1 MTNIKKIGL
10 TALAGTL
17 AATSA
22 YAGAL
27 DVSGS
32 ASVKFSSL
40 DTTEHTG
47 NNYSMG
53 QAITFA
59 GSGDLDNGMAI
70 SYSYTMTNAAFSNS
84 SLTLDMGDMGSLS
97 FAEGTSLAGIGAY
110 RDKMPTAG
118 EQVWDDLDGEANG
131 HANFASNGTIGYNG
145 SFGMMGVS
153 ASYNKNASYTTEDAA
168 GAITATTLDGSAF
181 SVVLHAAPTDESMVF
196 YGIGEKSGT
205 DKNSGTDLY
214 VVGGTYVMGG
224 ATVGIQQ
231 TGVDVSAANGDM
243 DRLHASASFAVNEN
257 LSLSYGLSNVSF
269 ENAALVDQEDSGI
282 AVSYT
287 MGSMT
292 LGGSWNQSDNVSGA
306 SGTDDTHTEI
316 NLSFAF

>member
-32 ASVKFSSL
+32 ASVKFTSL
-40 DTTEHTG
+40 ADTEHTG

-53 QAITFA
+53 QAINFA

-70 SYSYTMTNAAFSNS
+70 SYSYTMTNAAFSTSN
-84 SLTLDMGDMGSLS
+84 LKLDMGDMGSLS
-97 FAEGTSLAGIGAY
+97 FAEGTSIAGIGAY

-153 ASYNKNASYTTEDAA
+153 ASYNKNATT
-168 GAITATTLDGSAF
+168 TTSTLDGSQF

-196 YGIGEKSGT
+196 YGFGEAAGA
-205 DKNSGTDLY
+205 DKNSGTDKY
-214 VVGGTYVMGG
+214 VVGGTYVMGAG
-224 ATVGIQQ
+224 TVGIQQ
-231 TGVDVSAANGDM
+231 TGVDVATANGDM

-257 LSLSYGLSNVSF
+257 LSLSYGLSSVSF
-269 ENAALVDQEDSGI
+269 ENATLVDQEDSGI

-306 SGTDDTHTEI
+306 AATDDTHTEI

>member
-27 DVSGS
+27 DVSG
-32 ASVKFSSL
+32 AAKVTFKSL
-40 DTTEHTG
+40 DTTEHTQ
-47 NNYSMG
+47 NNYSMS

-70 SYSYTMTNAAFSNS
+70 SYSYTMTNATFSAS
-84 SLTLDMGDMGSLS
+84 SLKLDMGDMGSLH
-97 FAEGTSLAGIGAY
+97 FAEGTNPAGIGAY
-110 RDKMPTAG
+110 KDKMPTAG
-118 EQVWDDLDGEANG
+118 EEVWDDLDGETNG
-131 HANFASNGTIGYNG
+131 VASFASNGTIGYNG

-153 ASYNKNASYTTEDAA
+153 ASYNKNASVASA
-168 GAITATTLDGSAF
+168 SVDGSAF
-181 SVVLHAAPTDESMVF
+181 SLVLHAAPTDESMVF
-196 YGIGEKSGT
+196 YGIGEKSGA

-214 VVGGTYVMGG
+214 TVGGTYVVG
-224 ATVGIQQ
+224 AGTVGIQQ
-231 TGVDVSAANGDM
+231 SGVDVTAVNGDM
-243 DRLHASASFAVNEN
+243 GRLHASASFAVNEN
-257 LSLSYGLSNVSF
+257 LSLSYGMSSVSF
-269 ENAALVDQEDSGI
+269 ENPSLVDQEDSGI

-292 LGGSWNQSDNVSGA
+292 LGGSWNQSDNVDGT

-316 NLSFAF
+316 GLSFAF

>member
-1 MTNIKKIGL
+1 MTNMKKIGL

-32 ASVKFSSL
+32 ASVKFTSL
-40 DTTEHTG
+40 GTTEHTG

-59 GSGDLDNGMAI
+59 GGGELDNGMAI
-70 SYSYTMTNAAFSNS
+70 AYSYTMTNAAFSNS
-84 SLTLDMGDMGSLS
+84 SLKLDMGDMGSLS
-97 FAEGTSLAGIGAY
+97 FAEGTSIAGIGAY

-153 ASYNKNASYTTEDAA
+153 ASYNKNATSSTE
-168 GAITATTLDGSAF
+168 TLDGSQF

-196 YGIGEKSGT
+196 YGIGEKAGA

-214 VVGGTYVMGG
+214 VLGGTYVIG
-224 ATVGIQQ
+224 AGTVGIQQ

-257 LSLSYGLSNVSF
+257 LSLSYGMSTVSF
-269 ENAALVDQEDSGI
+269 ENATLVDQEDSGV

-292 LGGSWNQSDNVSGA
+292 LGGSWNQSDNVAGA
-306 SGTDDTHTEI
+306 AATDDTHTEI

>member
-17 AATSA
+17 VATSA

-32 ASVKFSSL
+32 ASVKFTSL
-40 DTTEHTG
+40 HETEHTQ
-47 NNYSMG
+47 NNYTMG

-70 SYSYTMTNAAFSNS
+70 LYSYTMSNAAFSAS
-84 SLTLDMGDMGSLS
+84 SLKLDMGDMGSLH
-97 FAEGTSLAGIGAY
+97 FAEGTSPAGLGAY

-118 EQVWDDLDGEANG
+118 EEVWDDLDGEANG
-131 HANFASNGTIGYNG
+131 AGSFASNGTIGYNG

-153 ASYNKNASYTTEDAA
+153 ASYNKNASTT
-168 GAITATTLDGSAF
+168 TSTLDGSAY
-181 SVVLHAAPTDESMVF
+181 SLVLHAAPTDESMVF
-196 YGIGEKSGT
+196 YGFGEAAGA
-205 DKNSGTDLY
+205 DKNSGTDKY
-214 VVGGTYVMGG
+214 VVGGTYVMGAG
-224 ATVGIQQ
+224 TVGIQQ
-231 TGVDVSAANGDM
+231 TGVDVTAANGDM

-257 LSLSYGLSNVSF
+257 LSLSYGMSTVSF
-269 ENAALVDQEDSGI
+269 ENPSLVDQEDAGV

-287 MGSMT
+287 MGSMS
-292 LGGSWNQSDNVSGA
+292 LGGSWNTSDSVDGTA
-306 SGTDDTHTEI
+306 GTDDSHTEI
-316 NLSFAF
+316 SLSFAF

>member
-32 ASVKFSSL
+32 ASVKFTSL
-40 DTTEHTG
+40 ADTEHTG

-53 QAITFA
+53 QAINFA

-70 SYSYTMTNAAFSNS
+70 SYSYTMTNAAFSTS
-84 SLTLDMGDMGSLS
+84 QLKLDMGDMGSLH
-97 FAEGTSLAGIGAY
+97 FAEGTSPAGIGAY

-118 EQVWDDLDGEANG
+118 EQVWDDLGGEANG
-131 HANFASNGTIGYNG
+131 HATFASNGTIGYNG

-168 GAITATTLDGSAF
+168 GTITATALDGSAF

-196 YGIGEKSGT
+196 YGIGEKSGA

-214 VVGGTYVMGG
+214 VLGGTYTMGAG
-224 ATVGIQQ
+224 TLGIQQ
-231 TGVDVSAANGDM
+231 TGVDVSTTNGDS
-243 DRLHASASFAVNEN
+243 DRLHASASFAVNE
-257 LSLSYGLSNVSF
+257 SLSISYGISTVSF
-269 ENAALVDQEDSGI
+269 ENPALVDQEDSGI

-292 LGGSWNQSDNVSGA
+292 LGGSWNTSDSVTGVA
-306 SGTDDTHTEI
+306 GTDDTHTEI

>member
-27 DVSGS
+27 DVSG
-32 ASVKFSSL
+32 AAKVTFKSL
-40 DTTEHTG
+40 DTTEHTQ
-47 NNYSMG
+47 NNYSMS

-70 SYSYTMTNAAFSNS
+70 SYSYTMTNAVFSAS
-84 SLTLDMGDMGSLS
+84 SLKLDMGDMGSLH
-97 FAEGTSLAGIGAY
+97 FAEGTSPAGLGAY

-118 EQVWDDLDGEANG
+118 EEVWDDLDGETNG
-131 HANFASNGTIGYNG
+131 AGNFASNGTIGYNG

-153 ASYNKNASYTTEDAA
+153 ASYNKNAS
-168 GAITATTLDGSAF
+168 TATSTLDGSAF

-196 YGIGEKSGT
+196 YGIGEESNTTKNTGT
-205 DKNSGTDLY
+205 DKY
-214 VVGGTYVMGG
+214 VIGGTYVMGAG
-224 ATVGIQQ
+224 TVGIQQ
-231 TGVDVSAANGDM
+231 TGVDVAAANGDM

-257 LSLSYGLSNVSF
+257 LSLSYGMSTVSF
-269 ENAALVDQEDSGI
+269 ENA
-282 AVSYT
+282 T
-287 MGSMT
+287 
-292 LGGSWNQSDNVSGA
+292 
-306 SGTDDTHTEI
+306 
-316 NLSFAF
+316 

>member
-1 MTNIKKIGL
+1 MTNMKKIGL

-32 ASVKFSSL
+32 ASVKFTSL
-40 DTTEHTG
+40 GTTEHTG

-84 SLTLDMGDMGSLS
+84 SLKLDMGDMGSLS
-97 FAEGTSLAGIGAY
+97 FAEGTSIAGIGAY

-118 EQVWDDLDGEANG
+118 EEVWDDLDGETNG
-131 HANFASNGTIGYNG
+131 AGNFASNGTIGYNG

-153 ASYNKNASYTTEDAA
+153 ASYNKNASTSTS
-168 GAITATTLDGSAF
+168 TLDGSAF

-196 YGIGEKSGT
+196 YGIGEASGA
-205 DKNSGTDLY
+205 DKNSTTDKY
-214 VVGGTYVMGG
+214 VIGGTYVMGAG
-224 ATVGIQQ
+224 TVGIQQ
-231 TGVDVSAANGDM
+231 TGVDVVTTNGDM

-257 LSLSYGLSNVSF
+257 LSLSYGMSTVSF
-269 ENAALVDQEDSGI
+269 ENPSLVDQEDSGV

-292 LGGSWNQSDNVSGA
+292 LGGSWNSSDNVNGTN
-306 SGTDDTHTEI
+306 GTDDTHTEI
-316 NLSFAF
+316 GLSFAF

>member
-32 ASVKFSSL
+32 ASVKFTSL
-40 DTTEHTG
+40 ADTEHTG

-53 QAITFA
+53 QAINFA

-70 SYSYTMTNAAFSNS
+70 SYSYTMTNAAFSTS
-84 SLTLDMGDMGSLS
+84 QLKLDMGDMGSLH
-97 FAEGTSLAGIGAY
+97 FAEGTSPAGIGAY

-153 ASYNKNASYTTEDAA
+153 ASYNKNASSSARNAA
-168 GAITATTLDGSAF
+168 GTLVATALDGSAF

-196 YGIGEKSGT
+196 YGIGEKSGA

-214 VVGGTYVMGG
+214 VVGGTYVMGAG
-224 ATVGIQQ
+224 TVGIQQ
-231 TGVDVSAANGDM
+231 TGVDVSATNGDM

-257 LSLSYGLSNVSF
+257 LSLSYGMSTVSF
-269 ENAALVDQEDSGI
+269 ENGTLVDQEDSGV

-306 SGTDDTHTEI
+306 AATDDTHTEI

>member
-32 ASVKFSSL
+32 ASVKFTSL

-70 SYSYTMTNAAFSNS
+70 SYSYTMTNAAFSTS
-84 SLTLDMGDMGSLS
+84 QLKLDMGDMGSIS
-97 FAEGTSLAGIGAY
+97 FAEGTSIAGIGAY

-153 ASYNKNASYTTEDAA
+153 ASYNKNATT
-168 GAITATTLDGSAF
+168 TTSTLDGSAF

-196 YGIGEKSGT
+196 YGIGEKSGA

-214 VVGGTYVMGG
+214 VVGGTYVMGAG
-224 ATVGIQQ
+224 TVGIQQ
-231 TGVDVSAANGDM
+231 TGVDVSTANGDM

-257 LSLSYGLSNVSF
+257 LSLSYGLSSVSF
-269 ENAALVDQEDSGI
+269 ENATLVDQEDSGI

-306 SGTDDTHTEI
+306 AATDDTHTEI

>member
-27 DVSGS
+27 EVSG
-32 ASVKFSSL
+32 AAKVNWKSL
-40 DTTEHTG
+40 DTTEHTQ
-47 NNYSMG
+47 NNYSMTQG
-53 QAITFA
+53 ITFA
-59 GSGDLDNGMAI
+59 GSGELDNGMSI
-70 SYSYTMTNAAFSNS
+70 SYSYTMTNAVFSAS
-84 SLTLDMGDMGSLS
+84 SLKLDMGDMGSLH
-97 FAEGTSLAGIGAY
+97 FAEGTSPAGLGAY

-118 EQVWDDLDGEANG
+118 EEVWDDLDGEANG
-131 HANFASNGTIGYNG
+131 AGSFASNGTIGYNG

-153 ASYNKNASYTTEDAA
+153 ASYNKNASTSTS
-168 GAITATTLDGSAF
+168 TVDGSAF

-196 YGIGEKSGT
+196 YGIGEDAGA
-205 DKNSGTDLY
+205 DKNSTTDKY
-214 VVGGTYVMGG
+214 VIGGTYVMGAG
-224 ATVGIQQ
+224 TVGIQQ
-231 TGVDVSAANGDM
+231 TGVDVTAANGDM

-257 LSLSYGLSNVSF
+257 LSLSYGMSTVSF
-269 ENAALVDQEDSGI
+269 ENPSLVDQEDSGV

-292 LGGSWNQSDNVSGA
+292 LGGSWNQSDNVSGTA
-306 SGTDDTHTEI
+306 GTDDTHTEI
-316 NLSFAF
+316 GLSFAF

>member
-32 ASVKFSSL
+32 ASVKFTSL

-53 QAITFA
+53 QAINFA

-70 SYSYTMTNAAFSNS
+70 SYSYTMTNAAFSTS
-84 SLTLDMGDMGSLS
+84 QLKLDMGDMGSLH
-97 FAEGTSLAGIGAY
+97 FAEGTSPAGIGAY

-118 EQVWDDLDGEANG
+118 EEVWDDLDGEANG
-131 HANFASNGTIGYNG
+131 AANFASNGTIGYNG

-153 ASYNKNASYTTEDAA
+153 ASYNKNASTT
-168 GAITATTLDGSAF
+168 TTTLDGSQF
-181 SVVLHAAPTDESMVF
+181 SIVLHAAPTDESMVF
-196 YGIGEKSGT
+196 YGFGEKSGA

-214 VVGGTYVMGG
+214 VVGGTYVMGAG
-224 ATVGIQQ
+224 TVGIQQ
-231 TGVDVSAANGDM
+231 TGVDVSATNGDM

-257 LSLSYGLSNVSF
+257 LSLSYGMSTVSF
-269 ENAALVDQEDSGI
+269 ENATLVDQEDSGV

-292 LGGSWNQSDNVSGA
+292 LGGSWNQSDNVSGTA
-306 SGTDDTHTEI
+306 ATDDTHTEI

>member
-27 DVSGS
+27 DVSG
-32 ASVKFSSL
+32 AAKVTFKSL
-40 DTTEHTG
+40 DTTEHTQ
-47 NNYSMG
+47 NNYSMS
-53 QAITFA
+53 QAITFS

-70 SYSYTMTNAAFSNS
+70 SYSYTMTNAVFSAS
-84 SLTLDMGDMGSLS
+84 SLKLDMGDMGSLH
-97 FAEGTSLAGIGAY
+97 FAEGTSPAGIGAY

-118 EQVWDDLDGEANG
+118 EEVWDDLDGETNG
-131 HANFASNGTIGYNG
+131 AGNFASNGTIGYNG

-153 ASYNKNASYTTEDAA
+153 ASYNKNAS
-168 GAITATTLDGSAF
+168 TATSTLDGSAF

-196 YGIGEKSGT
+196 YGIGEESNTTKNTGT
-205 DKNSGTDLY
+205 DKY
-214 VVGGTYVMGG
+214 VIGGTYVMGAG
-224 ATVGIQQ
+224 TVGIQQ
-231 TGVDVSAANGDM
+231 TGVDVAAANGDM

-257 LSLSYGLSNVSF
+257 LSLSYGMSTVSF
-269 ENAALVDQEDSGI
+269 ENPTLVDQEDSGV

-292 LGGSWNQSDNVSGA
+292 LGGSWNSSDNVNGTN
-306 SGTDDTHTEI
+306 GTDDTHTEI
-316 NLSFAF
+316 GLSFAF

>member
-17 AATSA
+17 VATSA

-32 ASVKFSSL
+32 ASVKFTSL
-40 DTTEHTG
+40 HETEHTQ
-47 NNYSMG
+47 NNYTMG

-70 SYSYTMTNAAFSNS
+70 SYSYTMTNAAFSTSN
-84 SLTLDMGDMGSLS
+84 LKLDMGDMGSIS
-97 FAEGTSLAGIGAY
+97 FAEGTSIAGIGAY

-153 ASYNKNASYTTEDAA
+153 ASYNKNATT
-168 GAITATTLDGSAF
+168 TTSTLDGSAF

-196 YGIGEKSGT
+196 YGIGEKSGA

-214 VVGGTYVMGG
+214 VVGGTYVMGAG
-224 ATVGIQQ
+224 TVGIQQ
-231 TGVDVSAANGDM
+231 TGVDVSTANGDM

-257 LSLSYGLSNVSF
+257 LSLSYGLSSVSF
-269 ENAALVDQEDSGI
+269 ENATLVDQEDSGI

-306 SGTDDTHTEI
+306 AATDDTHTEI

>member
-97 FAEGTSLAGIGAY
+97 FAEGTNLAGIGAY

-131 HANFASNGTIGYNG
+131 HATFASNGTVGYNG

-231 TGVDVSAANGDM
+231 TGVDVSATNGDM